1 MNESLV
7 AVKSLGNDVGT
18 WSISVASD
26 ASWKNLNDG
35 AGSTQAGVIFLT
47 NGEVKYPIHWWAN
60 KIRRTCISASEAELL
75 SMIVAVDNAIYLRQ
89 TLEELFNLDTKVPVV
104 VELDNN
110 DVHQTIHANVA
121 PKERRLR
128 LEVARIHD
136 SLNDGDIKEIV
147 LVKGDSQIADCMTK
161 ANAKSDDILQI
172 FQTGLFK

>member
-1 MNESLV
+1 M
-7 AVKSLGNDVGT
+7 KCD
-18 WSISVASD
+18 
-26 ASWKNLNDG
+26 
-35 AGSTQAGVIFLT
+35 
-47 NGEVKYPIHWWAN
+47 
-60 KIRRTCISASEAELL
+60 
-75 SMIVAVDNAIYLRQ
+75 
-89 TLEELFNLDTKVPVV
+89 EERKKKKED
-104 VELDNN
+104 LDNN
-110 DVHQTIHANVA
+110 YNTEDEIVEEETKYLFVA